1 MAKMIKDSSKST
13 VTLLVLFMI
22 ISSVVLTQCGNT
34 QADSQNTGKDAPK
47 QEAKQ
52 TSAAQ
57 SDEQFSAA
65 PDFALEDLNGD
76 VIRLSDYKGKVVFI
90 NFWATWCPPC
100 RVEIPY
106 FIEMIDEYGDDGFE
120 ILGIDLDPRDFAKV
134 PAFVEQEGIN
144 YPVMYDT
151 KGVSNL
157 YGGIQSIPTTFV
169 VNRNGKVV
177 ERIVG
182 SRPKNEFVRILKNWL

>member
-34 QADSQNTGKDAPK
+34 QADSQNTTKDDSK

-52 TSAAQ
+52 TSSAQ